1 MAIKYDKLFDLLK
14 SKGFTTYKIRKEKI
28 LGQGTM
34 TALKNGT
41 GGLDA
46 RTIDKLCNI
55 LDCQPGELMEYIP
68 DEKEQKS
75 PAADYSVTGL

>member
-14 SKGFTTYKIRKEKI
+14 SKGYTTYKIRKGKI

-55 LDCQPGELMEYIP
+55 LDCQPGDLMEYVP
-68 DEKEQKS
+68 DDKNNN
-75 PAADYSVTGL
+75 PATRESR

>member
-1 MAIKYDKLFDLLK
+1 MAIKYDRLFDLLK
-14 SKGFTTYKIRKEKI
+14 SKGYTTYKIRKEKI
-28 LGQGTM
+28 LGQGTL

-55 LDCQPGELMEYIP
+55 LDCQPEDLMEYVP
-68 DEKEQKS
+68 DDKNKN
-75 PAADYSVTGL
+75 PATGESH